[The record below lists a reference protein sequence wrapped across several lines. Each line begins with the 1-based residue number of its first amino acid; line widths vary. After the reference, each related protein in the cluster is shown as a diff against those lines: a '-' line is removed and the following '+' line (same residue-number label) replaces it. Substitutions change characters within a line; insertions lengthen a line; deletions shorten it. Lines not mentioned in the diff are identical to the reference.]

1 MTSKAYPAKILL
13 LGEYTVTL
21 GAPALALPFFGKSG
35 HWVFEDGVAD
45 ENLLRFVDFIEK
57 NHLSDWIHAD
67 RFRQDVLRGLCFSSQ
82 IPAGYGLGSSG
93 ALVAAVYD
101 QYGKKQSEPWYQ
113 LRDILSSLESCFHGK
128 SSGIDPMV
136 SYLKEAII
144 LEEEKGIV
152 RLTISPFTDF
162 QIFLLDSFQ
171 ERNTEVWVK
180 HFREKTDSKPEF
192 AEAVQRLAE
201 WNRQAIFNLI
211 SDDMPAFWRVAKE
224 ISRLQFFSFREFIP
238 KGHESLWEDSLLRDD
253 LVIKLCGAGGGGYTL
268 GFTKNMASV
277 MPLIGQFSPVWV
289 S

>member
-1 MTSKAYPAKILL
+1 LTSKAFPAKILL

-21 GAPALALPFFGKSG
+21 GAPALAIPFFGKSG
-35 HWVFEDGVAD
+35 HWVFEDGAPD
-45 ENLLRFVDFIEK
+45 ESLSCMADFIEE
-57 NHLSDWIHAD
+57 NHLTDWIHTD
-67 RFRQDVLRGLCFSSQ
+67 RFRQDVLQGLRFSSQ

-93 ALVAAVYD
+93 ALVAAVYE
-101 QYGKKQSEPWYQ
+101 QYGKKQSEPWNK
-113 LRDILSSLESCFHGK
+113 LRDILSSLEACFHSK
-128 SSGIDPMV
+128 SSGIDPLV
-136 SYLKEAII
+136 SYLKEAVM

-152 RLTISPFTDF
+152 RVTISPFTDF

-180 HFREKTDSKPEF
+180 HFRKKMDSKPEF

-201 WNRQAIFNLI
+201 WNKQAIFNLI
-211 SDDMPAFWRVAKE
+211 ANDMPAFWRVAKE
-224 ISRLQFFSFREFIP
+224 ISRLQFTSFPEFIP

-277 MPLIGQFSPVWV
+277 MPLIRQFSPVWV